1 MSARRSAAQAS
12 RAAKAIARLY
22 PASLRGAHGDEIA
35 SFVDDLRGDA
45 RYGPGIAGRVRLLV
59 HLARDLIAVR
69 VPTRGRT
76 RMPLGERPRRERRLE
91 TLAHDARL
99 ALRGMAKR
107 PAFTCV
113 AVITLMLGIGAN
125 TAIFSVVSAVLLR
138 PLPFPH
144 AERLAVLWATN
155 STNRQ
160 LLASIDDVNDWRAR
174 TRTFDDIGMVRT
186 QSVNLTGAGTPDR
199 LVGSFVTANSLM
211 LLGAHAALGRLFTP
225 AETEQGTGQAVAIVS
240 YGTWRTRFGAD
251 RGILGH
257 ALVLN
262 GRPHVVVGV
271 TDSAFTDPFGA
282 EVWLP
287 ITSAPNQNW
296 FQRGTASVWAVG
308 RVRDGVSMDR
318 AQRDL
323 SAVTAQLA
331 REYPATNAGSGA
343 LVMPLR
349 DWLVGTVR
357 PTLLIVLAFV
367 GVVLLIACANVANL
381 QLARATG
388 RRREMSLRAALGAG
402 RSRLV
407 RQLLTENLVLSAL
420 GGAAGVLFA
429 RWGIGAL
436 VNAVPG
442 GLPAFGDVGIDRG
455 VLLFSAT
462 LTVGAGLL
470 FGIAPAVHAS
480 RARLTD
486 ALSLRTGEAGH
497 GRRLDPRQMFAA
509 LQLAL
514 CIVLLAGAALLE
526 RSLGALRDVNVGF
539 DPHNVLTAEFRLPA
553 AKYRSDTAVTEFM
566 QRAIG
571 AVRAIPGVQS
581 AALANAVPLSGNFGL
596 NAYLPAGSP
605 PMDPAHEPTAQV
617 NGVTDQF
624 FRTMRIPLIAG
635 RDFDGRDRADAA
647 PVVIVDYEL
656 ARRAWPHA
664 SAIGKQLTVRFSPV
678 VTATVIGVV
687 GNVKQLT
694 VGEPL
699 SPQIYVPITQQPGI
713 FNSVVA
719 RTSGDPML
727 LAGALRSAIWSID
740 PDQPVWKVR
749 SLDSLVDRDMAGP
762 RFAVVLTA
770 AFALLALTL
779 AVVGV
784 YGVMSFTVAQRTHE
798 VGIRMALGARRSDV
812 TRMVLVQGGRVVLV
826 SLAFGLIGALGAGR
840 LIRNQLFG
848 VSAADPVA
856 LLGVTLGLG
865 LVALAACCL
874 PARRA
879 ARVDPMV
886 ALRAE

>member
-1 MSARRSAAQAS
+1 M
-12 RAAKAIARLY
+12 
-22 PASLRGAHGDEIA
+22 DT
-35 SFVDDLRGDA
+35 
-45 RYGPGIAGRVRLLV
+45 LL
-59 HLARDLIAVR
+59 
-69 VPTRGRT
+69 
-76 RMPLGERPRRERRLE
+76 
-91 TLAHDARL
+91 HDVRL
-99 ALRGMAKR
+99 ALRAMAKR
-107 PAFTCV
+107 PAFTLI
-113 AVITLMLGIGAN
+113 AAMTLMLAIGAN

-144 AERLAVLWATN
+144 ADRLAVLWATN
-155 STNRQ
+155 ASNRQ

-186 QSVNLTGAGTPDR
+186 QSVNLTGSGTPDR
-199 LVGSFVTANSLM
+199 LVGSFVTANSLT
-211 LLGAHAALGRLFTP
+211 LLGARAALGRLFAA
-225 AETEQGTGQAVAIVS
+225 AETQPGTGQTVAIVS
-240 YGTWRTRFGAD
+240 YDAWRSRFGSD
-251 RGILGH
+251 RGILGRT
-257 ALVLN
+257 LVLN
-262 GRPHVVVGV
+262 GRPHVVIGV

-282 EVWLP
+282 DVWLP

-296 FQRGTASVWAVG
+296 FQRGNASVWAVA
-308 RVRDGVSMDR
+308 RVRDGVTMDR
-318 AQRDL
+318 AQQDL
-323 SAVTAQLA
+323 SAVAAQLA

-343 LVMPLR
+343 LVLPLR

-420 GGAAGVLFA
+420 GGVAGVLFA
-429 RWGIGAL
+429 RSAIGVL
-436 VNAVPG
+436 VHAVPG
-442 GLPAFGDVGIDRG
+442 GLPAFGTVGLDRR
-455 VLLFSAT
+455 VLLFSAA

-470 FGIAPAVHAS
+470 FGIAPALHAG

-486 ALSLRTGEAGH
+486 ALALRTGDAGD
-497 GRRLDPRQMFAA
+497 GRRLDPRQAFAA

-526 RSLGALRDVNVGF
+526 RSLGALREVNVGF

-553 AKYRSDTAVTEFM
+553 AKYRSDTAITEFM

-571 AVRAIPGVQS
+571 AIRAIPGVQS
-581 AALANAVPLSGNFGL
+581 AALVNAVPLSGNFGL
-596 NAYLPAGSP
+596 NAYLPEGAP
-605 PMDPAHEPTAQV
+605 PTDPAQEPTAQL

-624 FRTMRIPLIAG
+624 FRTMRVPLVAG
-635 RDFDGRDRADAA
+635 RDFDGRDRAGAA
-647 PVVIVDYEL
+647 PVVVVDEEL
-656 ARRAWPHA
+656 ARRAWPHQ
-664 SAIGKQLTVRFSPV
+664 SAIGKQVTVRLTPA

-687 GNVKQLT
+687 GSVKQYT
-694 VGEPL
+694 VGEPS

-719 RTSGDPML
+719 RTSGDPMR

-749 SLDSLVDRDMAGP
+749 SLDSLLERDMAGP

-798 VGIRMALGARRSDV
+798 VGVRMALGARRWDV
-812 TRMVLVQGGRVVLV
+812 TRMVLVQGGRVVLM
-826 SLAFGLIGALGAGR
+826 SLAFGLLGALAAGR
-840 LIRNQLFG
+840 LIRKQLFG

-856 LLGVTLGLG
+856 LVGVTIGLG
-865 LVALAACCL
+865 LVALAACYL

-879 ARVDPMV
+879 ARVDPV
-886 ALRAE
+886 IALRAE